1 MASKRMQIGRTRVEL
16 PALGS
21 WEAVDQALLE
31 IGEID
36 VSLASIEGVLN
47 TAIQVAKEAAAA
59 EAGPAMEKRKALVR
73 DIQSYCEARRVDFG
87 NRKSRELNHGLVGW
101 RESSSLKV
109 LDTEATIRRIQE
121 AGRKEL
127 LIVKVSVNK
136 EAMGPLP
143 TPDLDAL
150 GVKRQV
156 VDAFFLQP
164 DLETLKAR
172 PGSAQEG

>member
-1 MASKRMQIGRTRVEL
+1 VEL

-21 WEAVDQALLE
+21 WEAVDHALLE

-36 VSLASIEGVLN
+36 VTLQSIEGVMN
-47 TAIQVAKEAAAA
+47 TAMQVAKEAAAA
-59 EAGPAMEKRKALVR
+59 EAGPATDRRKVLVR
-73 DIQSYCEARRVDFG
+73 DIQSFCDARKVDFG
-87 NRKSRELNHGLVGW
+87 ARKSRDLNHGRVGW

-156 VDAFFLQP
+156 TDAFFLEP

-172 PGSAQEG
+172 PAANV